1 LGRAGPQPR
10 DHAGEPD
17 FWQQLRAKAL
27 HLRQTTDKALIIV
40 AGCNL
45 FKWGTFLRRLDNFLM
60 DLLLEPDQVERLLLD
75 LSPEQVVNTLDL
87 SYLEDVLTR
96 EQALALLVNQQAS
109 RGNREKIIETGI
121 PVMTPQL
128 AGSIIPMPR

>member
-1 LGRAGPQPR
+1 M
-10 DHAGEPD
+10 
-17 FWQQLRAKAL
+17 
-27 HLRQTTDKALIIV
+27 